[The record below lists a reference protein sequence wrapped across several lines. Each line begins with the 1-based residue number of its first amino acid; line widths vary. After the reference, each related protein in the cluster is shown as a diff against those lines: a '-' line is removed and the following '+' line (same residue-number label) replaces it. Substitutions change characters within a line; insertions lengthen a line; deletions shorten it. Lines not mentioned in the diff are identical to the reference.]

1 MNEYVRR
8 RTVIEDALRTADGP
22 VLANN
27 EISRLL
33 GVNVL
38 VVRRVRR
45 NLEALGTIPKV
56 YRRMSRR
63 GYLIDVS
70 RMTETHIAQ
79 GG

>member
-1 MNEYVRR
+1 MNEYARR

-45 NLEALGTIPKV
+45 NLEALGAIPKV